1 MPEHRKRA
9 QLSEEHN
16 MRRVRHIHF
25 VGIGGAGMSGIAE
38 VLHNLGYTVTG
49 TDLKRG
55 GTTDRLTG
63 MGVGVRYEHR
73 ADHVDGSDVVVYS
86 SAVPADN
93 PELLAARDQRI
104 PIIPR
109 AEMLSELMRFR
120 QGIAVAGTHGKT
132 TTTSL
137 IASLLAQGM
146 FDPTYIIG
154 GRLNMSGAHAR
165 LGKGKFMVAEADES
179 DASFLHLSPVY
190 AVLTNVDVDHLEYCG
205 GSYEALQNNFV
216 DFLHCLPFYGLV
228 VICADDAGIRDILPR
243 INRPYVSYGIDSDTD
258 YRAQAIEYDGARTS
272 FDIIRRTEGDPF
284 RVTLNL
290 PGRHNVLNALAAVA
304 LATELGVSKQAIGAG
319 LANFQG
325 IARRSSIL
333 GDISVNGNSLLLVD
347 DYAHHPSEIAAIT
360 GALADG
366 WPGRK
371 TVVVFQ
377 PHRYTRTRDL
387 FEEFCQVLSEL
398 DTLIL
403 LDVYPAGEQP
413 IQGADSRSLSRA
425 LRVRGKVEPIL
436 VGTEEELYT
445 VLANVTEDND
455 ILLLL
460 GAGDISALGGRLL
473 DAFPGRSA

>member
-1 MPEHRKRA
+1 MHE
-9 QLSEEHN
+9 SHN
-16 MRRVRHIHF
+16 MRRVRQVHF

-49 TDLKRG
+49 SDLNRNG
-55 GTTDRLTG
+55 ATERLAD
-63 MGVGVRYEHR
+63 MGVEVRYEHR
-73 ADHVDGSDVVVYS
+73 EECVDGSDVVVYS

-93 PELLAARDQRI
+93 PELLEARRRRI

-120 QGIAVAGTHGKT
+120 EGVAVAGTHGKT

-137 IASLLAQGM
+137 VAGLLAEGLH
-146 FDPTYIIG
+146 DPTYIIG
-154 GRLNMSGAHAR
+154 GRLNMTGSHAR

-179 DASFLHLSPVY
+179 DASFLHLSPLY
-190 AVLTNVDVDHLEYCG
+190 AVLTNIDLDHLEYCG
-205 GSYEALQNNFV
+205 GSYEALQNNFI

-228 VICADDAGIRDILPR
+228 VICADDPGIRAILPR
-243 INRPYVSYGIDSDTD
+243 INRPYVTYGIDSGAD
-258 YRAQAIEYDGARTS
+258 YRAQAIEYAGPHTG
-272 FDIIRRTEGDPF
+272 FDIVRRGGDDPF

-290 PGRHNVLNALAAVA
+290 PGRHNVLNALAAAA
-304 LATELGVSKQAIGAG
+304 LATELGVPQQAISAG
-319 LANFQG
+319 LENFQG
-325 IARRSSIL
+325 IDRRSSIL
-333 GDISVNGNSLLLVD
+333 GDITINGKTVLVID
-347 DYAHHPSEIAAIT
+347 DYAHHPSEISAIT

-366 WPGRK
+366 WPGRRV
-371 TVVVFQ
+371 VVVFQ

-398 DTLIL
+398 DILLL

-413 IQGADSRSLSRA
+413 VQGADSRSLSRA

-436 VGTEEELYT
+436 VGAGVELQALLGN
-445 VLANVTEDND
+445 VLGDND

-460 GAGDISALGGRLL
+460 GAGDISALGARLL
-473 DAFPGRSA
+473 DAYGNGSA

>member
-1 MPEHRKRA
+1 MPEERNNAHG
-9 QLSEEHN
+9 SESHN
-16 MRRVRHIHF
+16 MRRVRQVHF

-38 VLHNLGYTVTG
+38 VLHNLGYEVTG
-49 TDLKRG
+49 TDLRRG
-55 GTTDRLTG
+55 STTDRLAG
-63 MGVGVRYEHR
+63 MGVEVRFEHR
-73 ADHVDGSDVVVYS
+73 AESVDGSDVVVYS

-93 PELLAARDQRI
+93 PELLAARRLRI

-120 QGIAVAGTHGKT
+120 EGVAVAGTHGKT

-137 IASLLAQGM
+137 IASLLAEGM
-146 FDPTYIIG
+146 YDPTYIIG
-154 GRLNMSGAHAR
+154 GRLNMTGSHAR
-165 LGKGKFMVAEADES
+165 LGKGKYIVAEADES

-190 AVLTNVDVDHLEYCG
+190 AVLTNIDADHLEYCG
-205 GSYEALQNNFV
+205 GSYQALQNNFI

-228 VICADDAGIRDILPR
+228 VICGDDAGIREILPR
-243 INRPYVSYGIDSDTD
+243 INRPYVTYGIDSDAD
-258 YRAQAIEYDGARTS
+258 YRAQAIEYDGPHTS
-272 FDIIRRTEGDPF
+272 FDIVRRSGDDPF
-284 RVTLNL
+284 RVTLSL
-290 PGRHNVLNALAAVA
+290 PGRHNVLNALAATA

-333 GDISVNGNSLLLVD
+333 GEIRINGKTVLMID
-347 DYAHHPSEIAAIT
+347 DYAHHPREISAISD
-360 GALADG
+360 ALADG
-366 WPGRK
+366 WPGRRV
-371 TVVVFQ
+371 VVVFQ

-398 DTLIL
+398 KILLL

-425 LRVRGKVEPIL
+425 LRVRGTVEPIL
-436 VGTEEELYT
+436 VSAGVELQA
-445 VLANVTEDND
+445 VLGKVVEDND

-473 DAFPGRSA
+473 DACGGS

>member
-1 MPEHRKRA
+1 MHED
-9 QLSEEHN
+9 HN
-16 MRRVRHIHF
+16 MRRVRQIHF

-49 TDLKRG
+49 SDLKRG
-55 GTTDRLTG
+55 STTERLTDMG
-63 MGVGVRYEHR
+63 MEVRYEHR
-73 ADHVDGSDVVVYS
+73 EEHVDGSDVVVYS

-93 PELLAARDQRI
+93 PELLEARRRRI

-120 QGIAVAGTHGKT
+120 EGVAVAGTHGKT

-137 IASLLAQGM
+137 VVGLLAEGM
-146 FDPTYIIG
+146 HDPTYIIG
-154 GRLNMSGAHAR
+154 GRLNMIGSHAR

-179 DASFLHLSPVY
+179 DASFLHLSPLY
-190 AVLTNVDVDHLEYCG
+190 AVLTNIDLDHLEYCG
-205 GSYEALQNNFV
+205 GSYEALQNNFI

-228 VICADDAGIRDILPR
+228 VICADDPGVRAILPR
-243 INRPYVSYGIDSDTD
+243 INRPYLTYGINSDAD
-258 YRAQAIEYDGARTS
+258 YRAQAIEYAGPRTG
-272 FDIIRRTEGDPF
+272 FEIVQRGGDSPF

-290 PGRHNVLNALAAVA
+290 PGRHNVLNALAATA
-304 LATELGVSKQAIGAG
+304 LATELGVPQQAISSG
-319 LANFQG
+319 LENFQG
-325 IARRSSIL
+325 IDRRSSIL
-333 GDISVNGNSLLLVD
+333 GDITINGRTVLMID
-347 DYAHHPSEIAAIT
+347 DYAHHPSEISAIT
-360 GALADG
+360 SALADG
-366 WPGRK
+366 WPGRRV
-371 TVVVFQ
+371 VVVFQ

-398 DTLIL
+398 DILLL

-436 VGTEEELYT
+436 VGAEAELHK
-445 VLANVTEDND
+445 VLDNVIEDNN

-460 GAGDISALGGRLL
+460 GAGDISALGARLL
-473 DAFPGRSA
+473 HAYGNGSA

>member
-1 MPEHRKRA
+1 MPEG
-9 QLSEEHN
+9 HN
-16 MRRVRHIHF
+16 MRRVRHVHF

-38 VLHNLGYTVTG
+38 VLHNQGYTVTG
-49 TDLKRG
+49 TDLRRG
-55 GTTDRLTG
+55 GSTDRLEKL
-63 MGVGVRYEHR
+63 GVSINFAHQAQCVN
-73 ADHVDGSDVVVYS
+73 GSDVVVYS

-93 PELLAARDQRI
+93 PELVAARRQRI

-120 QGIAVAGTHGKT
+120 EGVAVAGTHGKT

-137 IASLLAQGM
+137 IASLLAEGM
-146 FDPTYIIG
+146 FDPTYIVG
-154 GRLNMSGAHAR
+154 GRLNMSGSHAR
-165 LGKGKFMVAEADES
+165 LGKGKYIVAEADES

-190 AVLTNVDVDHLEYCG
+190 AVLTNIDADHLEYCG
-205 GSYEALQNNFV
+205 GSYQALQNNFI

-228 VICADDAGIRDILPR
+228 VICGDDTGIREIVAR
-243 INRPYVSYGIDSDTD
+243 INRPYVTYGIDSSAD
-258 YRAQAIEYDGARTS
+258 YRAEAIEYDGAVTRFNVVQRAADNT
-272 FDIIRRTEGDPF
+272 FP
-284 RVTLNL
+284 VTLNL

-304 LATELGVSKQAIGAG
+304 LAAELGMSQQAISAG
-319 LANFQG
+319 LENFQG

-333 GDISVNGNSLLLVD
+333 GDIAINGKTVLLVD
-347 DYAHHPSEIAAIT
+347 DYAHHPSEIKVIVSAL
-360 GALADG
+360 GAG

-371 TVVVFQ
+371 VVVVFQ

-387 FEEFCQVLSEL
+387 FDEFCQVLSTL

-425 LRVRGKVEPIL
+425 LRVRSKLEPIL
-436 VGTEEELYT
+436 VSEEPELLG
-445 VLANVTEDND
+445 VLQNVTDSND

-460 GAGDISALGGRLL
+460 GAGDIGNLGGRLL
-473 DAFPGRSA
+473 ELYG